1 LSVAVAITGF
11 GAVCAFGAGTNALWS
26 AIATGRD
33 GIRPIDRYSTE
44 GFTTP
49 LGAMVPGYSD
59 RRGWR
64 FCIEWAAEAARE
76 ALAEAGPAHL
86 PPERIALIVG
96 TNLASDKEYI
106 HHLGEEIG
114 DAIGVRG
121 PRITLSTACTSATN
135 AFGLGR
141 DLLLAGIVDQ
151 VIAGGTD
158 VLTPEIFAGFDA
170 LGLLSAQKCAPF
182 SEPYGTT
189 LGEGAGYLI
198 LEKESFAR
206 KRGAKYAAV
215 LRGYGLSADAHHA
228 TAPDPTGSGV
238 ARGISAALRDA
249 GMDPAEID
257 YINAHGTGTAAND
270 PAEWRAIQSVFGAR
284 SAKIPVSSSKGH
296 FGHAQG
302 TAGALEL
309 ITTLLCMRRGLIPP
323 TLHYTKPRPRCPV
336 DPVAQNV
343 PRNANVRH
351 IVSTNSAFS
360 GANAAVVVSAVDPAT
375 SPVMADDTRPVR
387 HGVKILGVSAIGAHG
402 FRIDDFDRAIAEGQR
417 LGSRVTDCNIVDF
430 VPTADPR
437 GLEPSARFL
446 VAAAASA
453 VASAGIMLRGPL
465 RERAGI
471 FAGLLRVSPEA
482 NKAFDDSIEER
493 GLPRLSTTAF
503 TKMVLNASAGAC
515 AKLLQLKG
523 PTSSLTTGEGAGLS
537 ALVYAAQF
545 LSVRPDVDLLLAGAV
560 DEWSAHEEDA
570 ERSEGAACLV
580 LGKSDPNSDDEIVL
594 TGWGLAGP
602 KQVDNAIE
610 QACVMA
616 GISADQATRMPRFD
630 SIWGKLDATGPLFS
644 CIAAVRA
651 LLREEK
657 REEKRGETRYI
668 LITDD
673 RGDSVS
679 SAVLLSAKGTKPTEE
694 KHRGS

>member
-1 LSVAVAITGF
+1 MSVAVAITGL
-11 GAVCAFGAGTNALWS
+11 GAVCALGAGTHVLWS
-26 AIATGRD
+26 AIASGRD
-33 GIRPIDRYSTE
+33 GIRPIDRYSTD
-44 GFTTP
+44 GFTTR
-49 LGAMVPGYSD
+49 LGALVPGYAD
-59 RRGWR
+59 RAGWR
-64 FCIEWAAEAARE
+64 FCIEWATNAILE
-76 ALAEAGPAHL
+76 ALAEAGPTDL
-86 PPERIALIVG
+86 RPERIALVVG
-96 TNLASDKEYI
+96 TNLASGKEYI
-106 HHLGEEIG
+106 HHLGEDIG
-114 DAIGVRG
+114 NAVGARG

-135 AFGLGR
+135 AVGLGR
-141 DLLLAGIVDQ
+141 DLILAGIADR

-182 SEPYGTT
+182 SEPSGTT
-189 LGEGAGYLI
+189 LGEGAGYVI

-206 KRGAKYAAV
+206 QRGATYAAV

-249 GMDPAEID
+249 GMSPDEID
-257 YINAHGTGTAAND
+257 YINAHGTGTAVND
-270 PAEWRAIQSVFGAR
+270 PAEWRAIQSVFGPRA
-284 SAKIPVSSSKGH
+284 ATIPVSSSKGH

-302 TAGALEL
+302 TAGILEL

-323 TLHYTKPRPRCPV
+323 TLHYTKARPRCPI
-336 DPVAQNV
+336 DPVAQEL
-343 PRNANVRH
+343 PRKADVRN

-360 GANAAVVVSAVDPAT
+360 GANAAVVVSAVDPAAMPAMVDD
-375 SPVMADDTRPVR
+375 SPPLR
-387 HGVKILGVSAIGAHG
+387 HGLTILGVGAVGAHG
-402 FRIDDFDRAIAEGQR
+402 FRLDDFDRAIAEGRR
-417 LGSRVTDCNIVDF
+417 LGRRVNDCNIAEF

-453 VASAGIMLRGPL
+453 LSSAGITLRGPL
-465 RERAGI
+465 RERVGI
-471 FAGLLRVSPEA
+471 FAGLMRVSPEA
-482 NKAFDDSIEER
+482 NKAFDDSVDER

-523 PTSSLTTGEGAGLS
+523 PTSSLSTGEGTGLA
-537 ALVYAAQF
+537 ALVYAAHF

-560 DEWSAHEEDA
+560 DEWAAHDEDA

-580 LGKSDPNSDDEIVL
+580 LGKSDPNSDAGIVL
-594 TGWGLAGP
+594 AGWGLAGP
-602 KQVDNAIE
+602 KQVDKAIE

-616 GISADQATRMPRFD
+616 RVSADQVTRIAAID
-630 SIWGKLDATGPLFS
+630 SIWGKLDTTGPLFS

-651 LLREEK
+651 LLRF
-657 REEKRGETRYI
+657 ETRHI

-673 RGDSVS
+673 HGDSVS
-679 SAVLLSAKGTKPTEE
+679 SAVLLSVKRTEE
-694 KHRGS
+694 NHCGS

>member
-1 LSVAVAITGF
+1 MSVPIAITGF
-11 GAVCAFGAGTNALWS
+11 GAVCALGMGTDALWS
-26 AIATGRD
+26 AIACGRD
-33 GIRPIDRYSTE
+33 GIRPLDRYSTD
-44 GFTTP
+44 GFTTRI
-49 LGAMVPGYSD
+49 GALVPGYSD
-59 RRGWR
+59 RKGWR
-64 FCIEWAAEAARE
+64 FCIEWAAKAARE
-76 ALAEAGPAHL
+76 ALAEAGPAEL

-96 TNLASDKEYI
+96 TNLASGKEYI
-106 HHLGEEIG
+106 HILGEEIG
-114 DAIGVRG
+114 DSVGVRG

-135 AFGLGR
+135 AIGLGR
-141 DLLLAGIVDQ
+141 DLILAGFADR

-182 SEPYGTT
+182 SEPSGTT

-206 KRGAKYAAV
+206 KRGTTYAAV

-238 ARGISAALRDA
+238 ARGIAAALRDA
-249 GMDPAEID
+249 GLDPDEID

-270 PAEWRAIQSVFGAR
+270 PAEWRAIQTVFGPR
-284 SAKIPVSSSKGH
+284 SANIPVSSSKGH

-302 TAGALEL
+302 TAGVLEL
-309 ITTLLCMRRGLIPP
+309 ITTLMCMRRGLIPP
-323 TLHYTKPRPRCPV
+323 TLHYSKPRPRCPV
-336 DPVAQNV
+336 DPIGQDL
-343 PRNANVRH
+343 PRKAIVRN
-351 IVSTNSAFS
+351 IVSNNSAFS
-360 GANAAVVVSAVDPAT
+360 GANAAVVVSAVDPAAM
-375 SPVMADDTRPVR
+375 PAIVDDSTPVR
-387 HGVKILGVSAIGAHG
+387 HGLTILGVGAIGAHG
-402 FRIDDFDRAIAEGQR
+402 FRMDDFDKAIAEGRR
-417 LGSRVTDCNIVDF
+417 LGGRVSDCNIVDF

-437 GLEPSARFL
+437 GMEPSARFL
-446 VAAAASA
+446 VAAAATA
-453 VASAGIMLRGPL
+453 ITSAGITLRGPL

-471 FAGLLRVSPEA
+471 FAGLLRVSPDA

-523 PTSSLTTGEGAGLS
+523 PTTSLSTGKGTGLS

-560 DEWSAHEEDA
+560 DEWAAHDEGA

-580 LGKSDPNSDDEIVL
+580 LGKNDPNADAGIIL
-594 TGWGLAGP
+594 AGWGLAGP
-602 KQVDNAIE
+602 KQVNTAVE
-610 QACVMA
+610 QACSMA
-616 GISADQATRMPRFD
+616 GVSPDQATRITD
-630 SIWGKLDATGPLFS
+630 THSIWGQLDAAGPLFS

-651 LLREEK
+651 LI
-657 REEKRGETRYI
+657 RGETRHI

-679 SAVLLSAKGTKPTEE
+679 SAVLLSAKRTEE
-694 KHRGS
+694 NAGGS